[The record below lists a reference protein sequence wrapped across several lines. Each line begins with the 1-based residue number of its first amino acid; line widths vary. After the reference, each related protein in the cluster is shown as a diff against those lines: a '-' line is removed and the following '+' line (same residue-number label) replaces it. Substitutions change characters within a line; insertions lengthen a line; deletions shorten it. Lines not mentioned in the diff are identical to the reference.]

1 MGLKDNFSQAVKE
14 LWKKDGQEG
23 EKPQGDREPSEL
35 DKYLREQ
42 GGGEQPAPA
51 QRPVQGGEVTSN
63 GVPLE
68 TPYYPNKEP
77 AQNNVNTQG
86 GAPDSQDVRSADTQP
101 ENMPQD
107 GQSVNRNAMNAMS
120 NPNAANTANMANMPN
135 TSNMENSANS
145 ANMANFRDNQPNDGA
160 YNQNIRNISQNFG
173 QNARND
179 GYNQGGYNQGGYN
192 QGNYNRNMGNGD
204 MGNMG
209 NGGMNGRFVP
219 PSGNSGAPAP
229 MGSESEE
236 TTIIS
241 KNTQI
246 EGNIHSLA
254 NMTVDGNIKGNLET
268 TRNVDMT
275 GKIIGDI
282 IANNAA
288 MNSAAMQ
295 GNISLKGRMKMDRDT
310 ILIGDL
316 SSQYADINGRIRGK
330 LDIVGKAELKRDAI
344 VFGDINAS
352 TIAVTDGAII
362 QGYVNTT
369 FLSKDDSRNVFPD
382 AISIEEQKSGKS
394 NSAPN
399 QGMGSADTNPTS

>member
-14 LWKKDGQEG
+14 LWKKDGQDG
-23 EKPQGDREPSEL
+23 EAQQGDREPSEL

-42 GGGEQPAPA
+42 NNEQQPAPV
-51 QRPVQGGEVTSN
+51 QKPVQNGELNSS

-68 TPYYPNKEP
+68 TPYYPNKESAQDGAN
-77 AQNNVNTQG
+77 AQNIPNNAQQSAQT
-86 GAPDSQDVRSADTQP
+86 ADVQP
-101 ENMPQD
+101 AAREE
-107 GQSVNRNAMNAMS
+107 QSVNRNAMNAMS
-120 NPNAANTANMANMPN
+120 NANAANTAD
-135 TSNMENSANS
+135 SANS
-145 ANMANFRDNQPNDGA
+145 ANAANFQDNQPAGGA
-160 YNQNIRNISQNFG
+160 YNQNVRNITQNFG
-173 QNARND
+173 QNTRND
-179 GYNQGGYNQGGYN
+179 GYNQGGYNQ
-192 QGNYNRNMGNGD
+192 NMGNG
-204 MGNMG
+204 NM
-209 NGGMNGRFVP
+209 GGMNGRFVP
-219 PSGNSGAPAP
+219 PPSGNGGAPAP

-246 EGNIHSLA
+246 EGNIRSLA
-254 NMTVDGNIKGNLET
+254 NMMVDGNIKGNLET

-275 GKIIGDI
+275 GKIVGDI

-382 AISIEEQKSGKS
+382 AISIEEQKGARA
-394 NSAPN
+394 NPGGN
-399 QGMGSADTNPTS
+399 QNAGNVGGAGGVTNPTV